1 MSSKYQSA
9 INKVNAIIENDKKQQ
24 AEQERMK
31 NSRFASAYRKLGLLE
46 DDTTDNTPVDESRR
60 VNQIASNPKAELDR
74 RESNKNVIELSSKT
88 PLSAPNLSAFVR
100 SRSPQT
106 VETKTTNP
114 KNVLGSQFDLSS
126 PLNQLKTHAVSTGSS
141 EDINKNEIPQLSNAD
156 RLKLLMDKSSDNTPA
171 ASNADRL
178 KLLMDKSSENAPS
191 SNENNGFFDR
201 FVTDAKYIGEM
212 GKVGLESGIDALK
225 TTTKTFASSISDFL
239 ERLFPGKEVGNS
251 GVKIPAI
258 RQSTSPV
265 MRSYAESQET
275 GLQDVSTPIKSASS
289 AFTAELTKNL
299 DEYANTNT
307 RQKKLEE
314 LQEKYSDDDIG
325 TVTQFIADAANS
337 IGYNL
342 PAQLS
347 NIFTSGL
354 GGAMIMGTQSFSDA
368 YSDARNSGATRQE
381 ALKYASQEAI
391 NQGALDTLF
400 GAFGGSVIGDKL
412 SAVGSAISSPA
423 AKTAFEVGVN
433 TVGEAAEE
441 MLQSIVTTINQ
452 RTTYDKEATID
463 PSALAYEG
471 LLGGTMGAFFGI
483 ASAPGKYKAY
493 KTDYNLVNEFSK
505 RASKVSTN
513 EEADTVIKAG
523 ETLVKASD
531 DIINNKGSSAED
543 VSRATYIKRGI
554 NESLD
559 ILSGYRDR
567 IIIDNTAKNDIIT
580 DIIYQPMSRMNQ
592 NLARLADNIAESA
605 EPGENAVN
613 KTIDYIRDE
622 IRFLRDNANSKQ
634 TSTIEKYALS
644 DPEFRKNALIEI
656 EKMLRQNRE
665 QIEAERNKLS
675 DSQDIGTAEPA
686 ASSEPEIKTVPDKS
700 NGTETTGQQE
710 STAEVEENR
719 NDPLTDKPVIDTID
733 AVEEKTS
740 ETPRSSENK
749 HDFSLTYKQT
759 KHTKSGDTLN
769 VFATNGK
776 LSKDEYASL
785 KSKMKEIGGYWSG
798 FVKGFIVPADKVD
811 AVSEFA
817 DVTGEN
823 TNRTVGETETTV
835 GETAPAVGES
845 NPTGME
851 DTIHVA
857 NENDDVPVSA
867 ENPVEDNTQPTTETE
882 APAGTPT
889 EPETEAAKEELHE
902 VAQEKEAEPLSVTA
916 NARALESA
924 ILRNTISKDSVIY
937 GRAVDGFSDEQRQ
950 YFVESLIDGV
960 KTDSKTIHTDIPYD
974 GTFDIKNTPYT
985 VANIL
990 DALHVKVNVSE
1001 GKNVKKIVNLFK
1013 NADRLV
1019 RFKHNGETFITN
1031 GLVAVKITE
1040 KQLPEIDKELKK
1052 YNKWAEPKKNDV
1064 LSWLPGE
1071 KLQPLAGLPYKAYQ
1085 VPNGKTVVLFEG
1097 DDGREV
1103 FADIDF
1109 VKFFDSKD
1117 NVWALAK
1124 MYRLSGAS
1132 RDTVVSMDK
1141 SGNINGVIVSYY
1153 VPNTSN
1159 LSQSAYQSK
1168 SKLESNIRSA
1178 AENSEDSDTAVS
1190 ESGSTEIT
1198 EENSDTS
1205 ERSDEHQA
1213 LAEGVIPGISP
1224 QSTTES
1230 PVSDGMQTETAA
1242 SDSLV
1247 NSFYGEIA
1255 DRVLTDYLEAGKT
1268 LTINDLQQIAT
1279 TIYKGTLS
1287 EGAFSPKDM
1296 TDALEL
1302 AVNHYI
1308 IKFMSENNAQY
1319 NANDISSAE
1328 KGLQWAEWI
1337 LDRIPTQTKRTEE
1350 QLSLQ
1355 QFSTPPNIAYL
1366 ANWAANINE
1375 SDFMLEPSAGIGGLA
1390 SFAKAF
1396 GATTAVNEISERRL
1410 GALRALGFDH
1420 VFSENAEQLDNI
1432 LPDYVKP
1439 TVVVM
1444 NPPFSSTGGRTKNS
1458 SANAKPHV
1466 EQALY
1471 RLENGG
1477 RLVAILGQ
1485 GMSNDAPMF
1494 SGWWDKLRENYNI
1507 RANIGIDGSNYR
1519 KYGTTFNV
1527 RLVIIDKTGP
1537 QTGETITGD
1546 FKSLND
1552 IPKIL
1557 EGVRNDRT
1565 HTGTTESNGIVESNE
1580 GASVR
1585 AGRISESERTVS
1597 DTVSGNNASAVG
1609 SGNAMGS
1616 GLSSARM
1623 GSIRS
1628 ESDSIERVRSDA
1640 GMAVQGNDEQSG
1652 VRMGTSGNDGS
1663 ISEMAQ
1669 GAPGGRNNGRSLGGS
1684 GPSDGDIPGYIGQS
1698 GNGSVEEL
1706 AGGDGGDGGRI
1717 TTRKSP
1723 PKSQKKKANTSDD
1736 GIYAGYVP
1744 SKLSI
1749 KGAKPHPAVLV
1760 ESSAMAAVAAPEIT
1774 YVPNI
1779 AQDVIEKG
1787 LISDVQLENISYAG
1801 QAHEQMLE
1809 NGTRKGYFIGD
1820 GTGVGKGRQAAGII
1834 LDNFNQGRRKALWI
1848 SEKKTLMEDAKRDW
1862 SDIGGNPDDIFDID
1876 GIRKGVGKGKNKKVP
1891 EEGIL
1896 FVPYSTVKSKNPADK
1911 KTTNADPIIQW
1922 LGKDFDGVIIY
1933 DEAHNM
1939 NSLIPS
1945 SGARGTKT
1953 GAQQAI
1959 EANKIQ
1965 ESLPNARVVYMSATG
1980 ATEVKDLC
1988 FASRL
1993 GLWGK
1998 GTQFM
2003 SAEDFSS
2010 KIGASGVAGME
2021 LVASSLKSMG
2031 VYQARSISFEGVRYD
2046 SVRHKL
2052 TKEQRQIYD
2061 TMSEAWQIT
2070 LQNMEKAIQI
2080 TGVKNIGNA
2089 RGIFYK
2095 AMQNFYNQVLS
2106 SMATPSV
2113 IEDIKKELD
2122 AGHSCVVQ
2130 LINTNASQQENEL
2143 SKAKAEE
2150 RDLEELDITPRGALL
2165 GFLENS
2171 FPVQQYEEYLD
2182 EHGNKKSRP
2191 VFDSKGNPVL
2201 NKQAVAARD
2210 ALIERINE
2218 MSIPDGPIDMIL
2230 NAFGTDNVAE
2240 VTGRSRRVVNKPDEN
2255 GNIRKVEENLK
2266 PDFRIAE
2273 TTAFQNGEK
2282 RILIFSNAGATG
2294 RSYHADKR
2302 AKNQQQRIHYILQP
2316 GWSAKTATQG
2326 FGRTHRSNQVIPP
2339 VYKLVQTDIE
2349 GQKRFVTSIARRLDQ
2364 LGALTKGQRQTGS
2377 GIFGEKDNLESPLS
2391 RAALR
2396 EFFKRLGN
2404 EQIDGINGR
2413 DVFTKLGL
2421 YRNFYDEYGNFTL
2434 KNDKSEDITTF
2445 LNRLLALK
2453 VDEQNIVFGEFETIR
2468 QQMYDAAIENGT
2480 LDTGISN
2487 VKADKITVNQE
2498 NTIHTDEKTGSETK
2512 YVKATAYRKP
2522 VTINTVDDAIA
2533 MRGQFQ
2539 GLRRM
2544 EDGSVR
2550 AVYRVADETDAMG
2563 RVHKKYLLQSPNRS
2577 IQSRYRENK
2586 LLATTTEIPKEEWDS
2601 AWSEELKSVPAYNES
2616 TLHIITGDILSVW
2629 NKLPQDGNIKAM
2641 KIVTDDGS
2649 QILGRIIP
2657 EDRIDAVLRGM
2668 DIKQKNE
2675 NLTGQQIY
2683 DAIIKSGKEAVFS
2696 QSYSGKNTIKRSR
2709 VSGENR
2715 IEVTG
2720 SNLWSFKQTYPDII
2734 VETIQYEK
2742 RYFIPTGEKGVKIL
2756 DDIVSKNNVS
2766 LTTKNENSLFFSKSN
2781 GKWGSVEQN
2790 SEKIKSVSDL
2800 QREATRIFGVQIN
2813 TGKIGKKGAAGV
2825 FNTHANTIRTRVYG
2839 DIPTIAHE
2847 IGHWFD
2853 KRYRMTDSPEI
2864 DEIIGIYQS
2873 DLEEAGYNE
2882 SVFPNEAI
2890 AYYFADLMRNKQNAE
2905 TIAPD
2910 FSAWLD
2916 DILSYSDKK
2925 RLSEYVD
2932 MCNAYHSAD
2941 TMQRRGAQIRYR
2953 HKDHSTVGEARF
2965 QVDTFRRN
2973 PAAYLGNLSKRFVWA
2988 WVDDIA
2994 DLIPFGKTYDLSMK
3008 ERTANSIVS
3017 GRLNIAF
3024 TDNKG
3029 NVIGKSLSAI
3039 LQEGGINDLNH
3050 NDFNAYLVARVALD
3064 RIEAAENGENVA
3076 TLVYADTEL
3085 QDKSNIIDAIQTYER
3100 NNPTFADTAKG
3111 VYEYRNNLL
3120 DIAVDAGI
3128 VSESLSDYFKKT
3140 FPHYVPLYR
3149 SMDKNAGI
3157 SSGRGKKTPK
3167 APIARFKGS
3176 GRDIY
3181 APIENIAIQ
3190 TAVFT
3195 KSILQNEVRTEFAN
3209 FIDSHEDMGWAAE
3222 KTPESKIFDT
3232 VTTDEIGERL
3242 EKFDS
3247 DKLDSLDANEKTELF
3262 EELMSFIGD
3271 TTGMWKAATRQGEN
3285 VISVLRNGKRE
3296 YYEIHDE
3303 DLMKAMLT
3311 MTPQQYDVIL
3321 NAIGSATST
3330 FKILTTGSNPRYG
3343 FTNVPRDNITG
3354 YISSKTT
3361 NNPFKYVMDYI
3372 SSFGEAIVE
3381 SDGYKEFL
3389 RSGGGYQGALTMDM
3403 RNLKHQYSGL
3413 VKSHSK
3419 MKSFIQSAVGFIPR
3433 FIDAGESASRYA
3445 EFKRARQQGIDGLE
3459 ALRMAQEVTVNFQRH
3474 GAIGKVIDKFIPY
3487 FNSGIQ
3493 ALYHYYEVLSSG
3505 TPDQKKA
3512 RWIKFVS
3519 TSIVMAA
3526 ITLAIKYIVAPAV
3539 FDKEDEPEKEYA
3551 KLSNYNK
3558 NAYWCFYAGNGEF
3571 IRIAKPKDMM
3581 VFSTLIERAVE
3592 YYADENPSAFYN
3604 FGNYLASAFFPPAFD
3619 DATIIGTV
3627 LSLAKNETFT
3637 GAPIVPSAYQN
3648 LSPELQYNE
3657 KTSALSIALG
3667 SLLNLSPMQIDF
3679 VIDDTTGFV
3688 GDFILNLTKSGGT
3701 SVKDVL
3707 DLNDRLVPN
3716 VLMADNVYSTD
3727 AVSIFY
3733 ETKDKYDTNKAS
3745 YKATSGEN
3753 DKYTA
3758 YDVYGS
3764 YKYGKIAELYSTV
3777 NKMIKADTNEQS
3789 SRDTRSVLNDLI
3801 RSVNNTESTDIDKAV
3816 SELAERTGTE
3826 VSDIAPYIVVPTSL
3840 KDAQK
3845 NEYVL
3850 DAYDMMEY
3858 YTESQILFQVWYQK
3872 VLDSG
3877 YDDAV
3882 IADALASLKK
3892 EIKRQMDDRYLYK
3905 LRGK

>member
-60 VNQIASNPKAELDR
+60 VNQIASNPKAEIDR
-74 RESNKNVIELSSKT
+74 QESNKNVIELSSKT

-100 SRSPQT
+100 SSSPQT

-126 PLNQLKTHAVSTGSS
+126 PLNQLKTHAVSTGNS
-141 EDINKNEIPQLSNAD
+141 EDINTNEIPQLSNAD
-156 RLKLLMDKSSDNTPA
+156 RLKLQMDKSSDNTPA

-251 GVKIPAI
+251 GIKIPTI

-265 MRSYAESQET
+265 MKSYAESQET

-381 ALKYASQEAI
+381 ALKFASQEAL

-400 GAFGGSVIGDKL
+400 GMVGGSVIGDKL

-513 EEADTVIKAG
+513 EEADTVIKVG

-559 ILSGYRDR
+559 ILSGYKDR
-567 IIIDNTAKNDIIT
+567 IIIDNTAKNDIVT

-634 TSTIEKYALS
+634 TSVIEKYALS
-644 DPEFRKNALIEI
+644 DPEFRRNALIEI
-656 EKMLRQNRE
+656 EKTLRQNRE
-665 QIEAERNKLS
+665 QIESERNKLS
-675 DSQDIGTAEPA
+675 GSQDIGTAEPA

-700 NGTETTGQQE
+700 DGTETTGQQE

-733 AVEEKTS
+733 AVEEKAS
-740 ETPRSSENK
+740 ETTHSPENK

-759 KHTKSGDTLN
+759 KHTKSGETLN
-769 VFATNGK
+769 VFSINGK
-776 LSKDEYASL
+776 LSNNEYASL
-785 KSKMKEIGGYWSG
+785 KAKMKDIGGYYSG

-835 GETAPAVGES
+835 GETAPSVGESVAEVGES
-845 NPTGME
+845 NLTGME
-851 DTIHVA
+851 DATPVS

-867 ENPVEDNTQPTTETE
+867 ENPLEDNTQPTTKTE

-974 GTFDIKNTPYT
+974 GTFDIKNDPYT

-1013 NADRLV
+1013 NAGRLV
-1019 RFKHNGETFITN
+1019 RFKHNGEIFITN
-1031 GLVAVKITE
+1031 GPVAVKITE

-1052 YNKWAEPKKNDV
+1052 YNKWAEPEKNDV
-1064 LSWLPGE
+1064 LSWLSGE
-1071 KLQPLAGLPYKAYQ
+1071 NLQPLAGLPYKAYR

-1097 DDGREV
+1097 ADGREV

-1124 MYRLSGAS
+1124 MYLSSGTS

-1159 LSQSAYQSK
+1159 LSQSAFQSK

-1178 AENSEDSDTAVS
+1178 AANSEDSDTAVS

-1279 TIYKGTLS
+1279 TIYKGTLA

-1565 HTGTTESNGIVESNE
+1565 HAGTTESNGIVESNRKT
-1580 GASVR
+1580 GIRNVSGGTRTDTV
-1585 AGRISESERTVS
+1585 GGNVRISDGNNTRSAGIEGQQVRSGNGPGYSGSTGISDVVQAEVSTDIQSPDNTGSVS
-1597 DTVSGNNASAVG
+1597 DRGGRGLSDR
-1609 SGNAMGS
+1609 
-1616 GLSSARM
+1616 GLSSLNNNEQRTGGMDAR
-1623 GSIRS
+1623 
-1628 ESDSIERVRSDA
+1628 
-1640 GMAVQGNDEQSG
+1640 QS
-1652 VRMGTSGNDGS
+1652 VSGNDGY
-1663 ISEMAQ
+1663 
-1669 GAPGGRNNGRSLGGS
+1669 NGTVVQPVS
-1684 GPSDGDIPGYIGQS
+1684 GVSRTP
-1698 GNGSVEEL
+1698 VK
-1706 AGGDGGDGGRI
+1706 
-1717 TTRKSP
+1717 KSP
-1723 PKSQKKKANTSDD
+1723 PKNVNTSDD
-1736 GIYAGYVP
+1736 GVYAGYVP
-1744 SKLSI
+1744 STLTI
-1749 KGAKPHPAVLV
+1749 NGAKKHPAKLV
-1760 ESSAMAAVAAPEIT
+1760 ESSAMAAVSAPVIT
-1774 YVPNI
+1774 YTPKI
-1779 AQDVIEKG
+1779 SQSIIENG

-1834 LDNFNQGRRKALWI
+1834 LDNFNRGRKKALWI
-1848 SEKKTLMEDAKRDW
+1848 SVSKDLMLDAKRDW
-1862 SDIGGNPDDIFDID
+1862 QDIGGNPNDIFDLD
-1876 GIRKGVGKGKNKKVP
+1876 GIRKGVGKGKNKQVP
-1891 EEGIL
+1891 SEGIL
-1896 FVPYSTVKSKNPADK
+1896 FTSYSTAGASQSKNSAKSNLSHIVD
-1911 KTTNADPIIQW
+1911 W

-1933 DEAHNM
+1933 DEAHTM
-1939 NSLIPS
+1939 NNIIPK
-1945 SGARGTKT
+1945 RGSRGNNKPSVR
-1953 GAQQAI
+1953 AI
-1959 EANKIQ
+1959 ESNKIQ
-1965 ESLPNARVVYMSATG
+1965 EMLPNARVVYMSATG
-1980 ATEVKDLC
+1980 ASEVNDLC

-1998 GTQFM
+1998 GTSFT
-2003 SAEDFSS
+2003 SAQDFVNN
-2010 KIGASGVAGME
+2010 IGASGIAGME

-2031 VYQARSISFEGVRYD
+2031 VYQARSISYEGV
-2046 SVRHKL
+2046 K
-2052 TKEQRQIYD
+2052 YD
-2061 TMSEAWQIT
+2061 TIRHNLTQSQKIMYDTFAEAWQMVF
-2070 LQNMEKAIQI
+2070 QNMEKAINS
-2080 TGVKNIGNA
+2080 TKCGKNANTA
-2089 RGIFYK
+2089 RSQFYSLE
-2095 AMQNFYNQVLS
+2095 QNFFNQVLT
-2106 SMATPSV
+2106 SMSMPSV
-2113 IEDIKKELD
+2113 IEDIKKERA
-2122 AGHSCVVQ
+2122 AGHSCIIQ
-2130 LINTNASQQENEL
+2130 LVNTNESQLNDAAAEAKENG
-2143 SKAKAEE
+2143 K
-2150 RDLEELDITPRGALL
+2150 DLDDLDITPRRALL
-2165 GFLENS
+2165 NFLEAS
-2171 FPVQQYEEYLD
+2171 FPVQQYEEMLD
-2182 EHGNKKSRP
+2182 THGNKTIRP
-2191 VFDSKGNPVL
+2191 VTDSRGNPVL

-2210 ALIERINE
+2210 DLIARVNE
-2218 MSIPDGPIDMIL
+2218 MSIPEGPLDMLI
-2230 NAFGTDNVAE
+2230 NAFGADSVAE
-2240 VTGRSRRVVNKPDEN
+2240 VTGRKRRIVPKKDEY
-2255 GNIRKVEENLK
+2255 GNDKKTEETLSQ
-2266 PDFRIAE
+2266 PEFRQSE
-2273 TTAFQNGEK
+2273 TKAFQNGDK
-2282 RILIFSNAGATG
+2282 HILVFSGAGSTGVSFHADRRANNKEQRVHYVPQPGFNVKVTVQSFG
-2294 RSYHADKR
+2294 RS
-2302 AKNQQQRIHYILQP
+2302 
-2316 GWSAKTATQG
+2316 
-2326 FGRTHRSNQVIPP
+2326 HRSNQESPP
-2339 VYKLVQTDIE
+2339 IFKLVQTNVS
-2349 GQKRFVTSIARRLDQ
+2349 GQQRFTSTIARRLDQ

-2391 RAALR
+2391 VEALH
-2396 EFFKRLGN
+2396 EFLKRLG
-2404 EQIDGINGR
+2404 EDKVDELNGKT
-2413 DVFTKLGL
+2413 VFQNLGL
-2421 YRNFYDEYGNFTL
+2421 YNTVYD
-2434 KNDKSEDITTF
+2434 KNGVFQKSSINNIEMSKF

-2453 VDEQNIVFGEFETIR
+2453 VDEQNIVFGEFESLR
-2468 QQMYDAAIENGT
+2468 QQKYDDAIASGT

-2487 VKADKITVNQE
+2487 VKADKISVNQE
-2498 NTIHTDEKTGSETK
+2498 ETIYTDEKTGSETK
-2512 YVKATAYRKP
+2512 YIKATAYRKP
-2522 VTINTVDDAIA
+2522 TIISTVDDAKVFRNSFNGIV
-2533 MRGQFQ
+2533 
-2539 GLRRM
+2539 RM
-2544 EDGSVR
+2544 QDGSVR
-2550 AVYRVADETDAMG
+2550 AVYRIADETDASG
-2563 RVHKKYLLQSPNRS
+2563 RVVKRYILQSPNRS
-2577 IQSRYRENK
+2577 VQSRYNEFNLNQK
-2586 LLATTTEIPKEEWDS
+2586 TTPVPKTEWDK
-2601 AWSEELKSVPAYNES
+2601 AWSDEVKNIPEYNES
-2616 TLHIITGDILSVW
+2616 TLHIITGAILPVW

-2657 EDRIDAVLRGM
+2657 ENQIDAVLRGM
-2668 DIKQKNE
+2668 DIKQKTE

-2683 DAIIKSGKEAVFS
+2683 DAVLKSGKEAVFS
-2696 QSYSGKNTIKRSR
+2696 QSYSGKNTIKKSR

-2742 RYFIPTGEKGVKIL
+2742 RYFIPTGEKGLNIL
-2756 DDIVSKNNVS
+2756 NDIVSKNNVS
-2766 LTTKNENSLFFSKSN
+2766 LTTKNENSLFFSKSG
-2781 GKWGSVEQN
+2781 GKWGSGEQN

-2813 TGKIGKKGAAGV
+2813 TGKVGKKGAAGV

-2864 DEIIGIYQS
+2864 DEIIGVYRS

-3222 KTPESKIFDT
+3222 KIPESKIFDT

-3242 EKFDS
+3242 AKFDS

-3716 VLMADNVYSTD
+3716 VLMTDNVYSTD

-3764 YKYGKIAELYSTV
+3764 YKYGKIADLYSSV
-3777 NKMIKADTNEQS
+3777 NKLIKTDTNEQS

-3845 NEYVL
+3845 NEYSL

-3905 LRGK
+3905 MRGK

>member
-60 VNQIASNPKAELDR
+60 VNQIASNPKAEIDR
-74 RESNKNVIELSSKT
+74 QESNKRVVELSSKT

-100 SRSPQT
+100 SSSPQT

-126 PLNQLKTHAVSTGSS
+126 PLNQLKTHAVSTGNS
-141 EDINKNEIPQLSNAD
+141 EDINTNEIPQLSNAD
-156 RLKLLMDKSSDNTPA
+156 RLKLQMDKSSDNTPA

-251 GVKIPAI
+251 GIKIPTI

-265 MRSYAESQET
+265 MKSYAESQET

-381 ALKYASQEAI
+381 ALKFASQEAI

-400 GAFGGSVIGDKL
+400 GMVGGSVIGDKL
-412 SAVGSAISSPA
+412 STVGSAISSPIG
-423 AKTAFEVGVN
+423 KTAFEVGVN

-559 ILSGYRDR
+559 ILSGYKDR
-567 IIIDNTAKNDIIT
+567 IVIDNTAKNDIIT

-592 NLARLADNIAESA
+592 NLARLVDNIAEST

-656 EKMLRQNRE
+656 EKTLRQNRE

-700 NGTETTGQQE
+700 NGAETTGQQE
-710 STAEVEENR
+710 STADVEENR

-740 ETPRSSENK
+740 ETPLSPENK

-759 KHTKSGDTLN
+759 KHTKSGETLN
-769 VFATNGK
+769 VFSINGK
-776 LSKDEYASL
+776 LSNNEYASL
-785 KSKMKEIGGYWSG
+785 KAKMKDIGGYYSG
-798 FVKGFIVPADKVD
+798 FVKGFIVPADKVSL
-811 AVSEFA
+811 VSDFS
-817 DVTGEN
+817 DVSSE
-823 TNRTVGETETTV
+823 TVAT
-835 GETAPAVGES
+835 
-845 NPTGME
+845 
-851 DTIHVA
+851 
-857 NENDDVPVSA
+857 
-867 ENPVEDNTQPTTETE
+867 PTTETLE
-882 APAGTPT
+882 KGDNIPDSNIKLSKDEDDYSSKHQKIIDDYASSAD
-889 EPETEAAKEELHE
+889 EEL
-902 VAQEKEAEPLSVTA
+902 
-916 NARALESA
+916 
-924 ILRNTISKDSVIY
+924 RNFIDKSIDGKLKQNDTYKISTISP
-937 GRAVDGFSDEQRQ
+937 
-950 YFVESLIDGV
+950 
-960 KTDSKTIHTDIPYD
+960 DIAKQIKKEIGLD
-974 GTFDIKNTPYT
+974 VNGWDIKMESRMVSHIWNRHGENGQHDHSMSNRDDI
-985 VANIL
+985 ARISFIINHADNIERTDNSKAYREPHPFL
-990 DALHVKVNVSE
+990 DGKTRSAKSVLISKKVNGTYYVVEAVPDSAKKTAYIVSAFM
-1001 GKNVKKIVNLFK
+1001 KNEKTTST
-1013 NADRLV
+1013 ADD
-1019 RFKHNGETFITN
+1019 
-1031 GLVAVKITE
+1031 
-1040 KQLPEIDKELKK
+1040 DKTSP
-1052 YNKWAEPKKNDV
+1052 AHTAAGNDV
-1064 LSWLPGE
+1064 NALSD
-1071 KLQPLAGLPYKAYQ
+1071 
-1085 VPNGKTVVLFEG
+1085 KTQTPAPIF
-1097 DDGREV
+1097 GRS
-1103 FADIDF
+1103 
-1109 VKFFDSKD
+1109 DS
-1117 NVWALAK
+1117 
-1124 MYRLSGAS
+1124 
-1132 RDTVVSMDK
+1132 
-1141 SGNINGVIVSYY
+1141 I
-1153 VPNTSN
+1153 
-1159 LSQSAYQSK
+1159 LSQSNDNVNHDVPIS
-1168 SKLESNIRSA
+1168 
-1178 AENSEDSDTAVS
+1178 SDKQ
-1190 ESGSTEIT
+1190 
-1198 EENSDTS
+1198 
-1205 ERSDEHQA
+1205 QA

-1279 TIYKGTLS
+1279 TIYKGTLA

-1537 QTGETITGD
+1537 QVGKTITGD

-1565 HTGTTESNGIVESNE
+1565 HAGTTESNGIVESNRKT
-1580 GASVR
+1580 GIRNVSGGTRTDTV
-1585 AGRISESERTVS
+1585 GGNVRISDGNNTRSAGIEGQQVRSGNGSGYSGSTGISDVVQAEVSTDIQSPDNTGSVS
-1597 DTVSGNNASAVG
+1597 DRGGRGLSDR
-1609 SGNAMGS
+1609 
-1616 GLSSARM
+1616 GLSSLNNNEQRTGGMDAR
-1623 GSIRS
+1623 
-1628 ESDSIERVRSDA
+1628 
-1640 GMAVQGNDEQSG
+1640 QS
-1652 VRMGTSGNDGS
+1652 VSGNDGY
-1663 ISEMAQ
+1663 
-1669 GAPGGRNNGRSLGGS
+1669 NGTVVQPVS
-1684 GPSDGDIPGYIGQS
+1684 GVSRTP
-1698 GNGSVEEL
+1698 VK
-1706 AGGDGGDGGRI
+1706 
-1717 TTRKSP
+1717 KSP
-1723 PKSQKKKANTSDD
+1723 PKNVNTSDD
-1736 GIYAGYVP
+1736 GVYAGYVP
-1744 SKLSI
+1744 STLTI
-1749 KGAKPHPAVLV
+1749 NGAKKHPAKLV
-1760 ESSAMAAVAAPEIT
+1760 ESSAMAAVSAPVIT
-1774 YVPNI
+1774 YTPKI
-1779 AQDVIEKG
+1779 SQSIIENG

-1834 LDNFNQGRRKALWI
+1834 LDNFNRGRKKALWI
-1848 SEKKTLMEDAKRDW
+1848 SVSKDLMLDAKRDW
-1862 SDIGGNPDDIFDID
+1862 QDIGGNPNDIFDLD
-1876 GIRKGVGKGKNKKVP
+1876 GIRKGVGKGKNKQVP
-1891 EEGIL
+1891 SEGIL
-1896 FVPYSTVKSKNPADK
+1896 FTSYSTAGASQSKNSAKSNLSHIVD
-1911 KTTNADPIIQW
+1911 W

-1933 DEAHNM
+1933 DEAHIM
-1939 NSLIPS
+1939 NNIIPK
-1945 SGARGTKT
+1945 RGSRGNNKPSVR
-1953 GAQQAI
+1953 AI
-1959 EANKIQ
+1959 ESNKIQ
-1965 ESLPNARVVYMSATG
+1965 EMLPNARVVYMSATG
-1980 ATEVKDLC
+1980 ASEVNDLC

-1998 GTQFM
+1998 GTSFT
-2003 SAEDFSS
+2003 SAQDFVNN
-2010 KIGASGVAGME
+2010 IGASGIAGME

-2031 VYQARSISFEGVRYD
+2031 VYQARSISYEGV
-2046 SVRHKL
+2046 K
-2052 TKEQRQIYD
+2052 YD
-2061 TMSEAWQIT
+2061 TIRHNLTQSQKIMYDTFAEAWQMVF
-2070 LQNMEKAIQI
+2070 QNMEKAINS
-2080 TGVKNIGNA
+2080 TKCGKNANTA
-2089 RGIFYK
+2089 RSQFYSLE
-2095 AMQNFYNQVLS
+2095 QNFFNQVLT
-2106 SMATPSV
+2106 SMSMPSV
-2113 IEDIKKELD
+2113 IEDIKKERA
-2122 AGHSCVVQ
+2122 AGHSCIIQ
-2130 LINTNASQQENEL
+2130 LVNTNESQLNDAAAEAKENG
-2143 SKAKAEE
+2143 K
-2150 RDLEELDITPRGALL
+2150 DLDDLDITPRRALL
-2165 GFLENS
+2165 NFLEAS
-2171 FPVQQYEEYLD
+2171 FPVQQYEEMLD
-2182 EHGNKKSRP
+2182 THGNKTIRP
-2191 VFDSKGNPVL
+2191 VTDSRGNPVL

-2210 ALIERINE
+2210 DLIARVNE
-2218 MSIPDGPIDMIL
+2218 MSIPEGPLDMLI
-2230 NAFGTDNVAE
+2230 NAFGADSVAE
-2240 VTGRSRRVVNKPDEN
+2240 VTGRKRRIVPKKDEY
-2255 GNIRKVEENLK
+2255 GNDKKTEETLSQ
-2266 PDFRIAE
+2266 PEFRQSE
-2273 TTAFQNGEK
+2273 TKAFQNGDK
-2282 RILIFSNAGATG
+2282 HILVFSGAGSTGVSFHADRRANNKEQRVHYVPQPGFNVKVTVQSFG
-2294 RSYHADKR
+2294 RS
-2302 AKNQQQRIHYILQP
+2302 
-2316 GWSAKTATQG
+2316 
-2326 FGRTHRSNQVIPP
+2326 HRSNQESPP
-2339 VYKLVQTDIE
+2339 IFKLVQTNVS
-2349 GQKRFVTSIARRLDQ
+2349 GQQRFTSTIARRLDQ

-2391 RAALR
+2391 VEALH
-2396 EFFKRLGN
+2396 EFLKRLG
-2404 EQIDGINGR
+2404 EDKVDELNGKT
-2413 DVFTKLGL
+2413 VFQNLGL
-2421 YRNFYDEYGNFTL
+2421 YNTVYD
-2434 KNDKSEDITTF
+2434 KNGVFQKSSINNIEMSKF

-2453 VDEQNIVFGEFETIR
+2453 VDEQNIVFGEFESLR
-2468 QQMYDAAIENGT
+2468 QQKYDDAIASGT

-2487 VKADKITVNQE
+2487 VKADKISVNQE
-2498 NTIHTDEKTGSETK
+2498 ETIYTDEKTGSETK
-2512 YVKATAYRKP
+2512 YIKATAYRKP
-2522 VTINTVDDAIA
+2522 TIISTVDDAKVFRNSFNGIV
-2533 MRGQFQ
+2533 
-2539 GLRRM
+2539 RM
-2544 EDGSVR
+2544 QDGSVR
-2550 AVYRVADETDAMG
+2550 AVYRIADETDASG
-2563 RVHKKYLLQSPNRS
+2563 RVVKRYILQSPNRS
-2577 IQSRYRENK
+2577 VQSRYNEFNLNQK
-2586 LLATTTEIPKEEWDS
+2586 TTPVPKTEWDK
-2601 AWSEELKSVPAYNES
+2601 AWSDEVKNIPEYNES
-2616 TLHIITGDILSVW
+2616 TLHIITGAILPVW

-2657 EDRIDAVLRGM
+2657 ENQIDAVLRGM
-2668 DIKQKNE
+2668 DIKQKTE

-2683 DAIIKSGKEAVFS
+2683 DAVLKSGKEAVFS

-2742 RYFIPTGEKGVKIL
+2742 RYFIPTGEKGLNIL
-2756 DDIVSKNNVS
+2756 NDIVSKNKVS
-2766 LTTKNENSLFFSKSN
+2766 LTTKNENSLFFSKSD
-2781 GKWGSVEQN
+2781 GKWGSGEQN
-2790 SEKIKSVSDL
+2790 GEKIKSVSDL

-2864 DEIIGIYQS
+2864 DEIIGLYRS
-2873 DLEEAGYNE
+2873 ELEEAGYNE

-2916 DILSYSDKK
+2916 NILSSSDKK

-2941 TMQRRGAQIRYR
+2941 TMQRRGAQIKYR

-2973 PAAYLGNLSKRFVWA
+2973 PAAYLGNLSKRFVLSIF
-2988 WVDDIA
+2988 DDIV
-2994 DLIPFGKTYDLSMK
+2994 DLKPFGKTYDLAMR
-3008 ERTANSIVS
+3008 ERTANSITS

-3064 RIEAAENGENVA
+3064 RIEAAESGENVA
-3076 TLVYADTEL
+3076 TLVYADKEL
-3085 QDKSNIIDAIQTYER
+3085 QDKANIIDAIQTYER

-3128 VSESLSDYFKKT
+3128 ISESLSDYFKKT

-3181 APIENIAIQ
+3181 APIENLVSQ
-3190 TAVFT
+3190 TEAFT

-3222 KTPESKIFDT
+3222 KIPESKIFDT
-3232 VTTDEIGERL
+3232 VTTDKIGERL
-3242 EKFDS
+3242 AKFDS
-3247 DKLDSLDANEKTELF
+3247 DKLDSLDTDEKTELF

-3285 VISVLRNGKRE
+3285 VISVLKNGKRE

-3311 MTPQQYDVIL
+3311 MNPQQYGVFLDNVGI
-3321 NAIGSATST
+3321 ATKIFNLFGAAT
-3330 FKILTTGSNPRYG
+3330 KQFKILTTGSNPRFG
-3343 FTNVPRDNITG
+3343 FTNVSRDIQSG

-3361 NNPFKYVMDYI
+3361 NNPVKYVMEYFI
-3372 SSFGEAIVE
+3372 AFGEAIVE
-3381 SDGYKEFL
+3381 SDGYKEYL
-3389 RSGGGYQGALTMDM
+3389 RSGGGYQGSLTMDM
-3403 RNLKHQYSGL
+3403 RNLKHQYSDL

-3433 FIDAGESASRYA
+3433 FIDAGDSASRYA
-3445 EFKRARQQGIDGLE
+3445 DFKRARQQGIDGLE

-3474 GAIGKVIDKFIPY
+3474 GKISAEIDKVIPY
-3487 FNSGIQ
+3487 FNASLQ
-3493 ALYHYYEVLSSG
+3493 SMYHYYDTLFHG
-3505 TPDQKKA
+3505 TSDQKKA
-3512 RWIKFVS
+3512 AWIKFIS
-3519 TSIVMAA
+3519 TNTLLAA
-3526 ITLAIKYIVAPAV
+3526 LGLAWNYIIAPAI
-3539 FDKEDEPEKEYA
+3539 FDGEDEPEKEYA

-3571 IRIAKPKDMM
+3571 VRIAKPKDMM
-3581 VFSTLIERAVE
+3581 VFSTLIERMFE
-3592 YYADENPSAFYN
+3592 YYADDNPSAFYN
-3604 FGNYLASAFFPPAFD
+3604 FGNYLASAFLPPSFD
-3619 DATIIGTV
+3619 DVIIIGTA

-3679 VIDDTTGFV
+3679 VINDTTGFV

-3707 DLNDRLVPN
+3707 DLNDHLVPN
-3716 VLMADNVYSTD
+3716 VLMTDDVYSTD

-3753 DKYTA
+3753 DKFSA

-3789 SRDTRSVLNDLI
+3789 SRETRSVLNDLI

-3845 NEYVL
+3845 NEYSL

>member
-74 RESNKNVIELSSKT
+74 RESNKSVVELSSKT
-88 PLSAPNLSAFVR
+88 PLSAPNLSAFVS
-100 SRSPQT
+100 SRSPQA
-106 VETKTTNP
+106 EGTKTTNP

-126 PLNQLKTHAVSTGSS
+126 PLNQLKTHAVSTGNS
-141 EDINKNEIPQLSNAD
+141 EDINTNEIPQLSNSE
-156 RLKLLMDKSSDNTPA
+156 RLKSLMDKSSENTPA
-171 ASNADRL
+171 VSNTDRL
-178 KLLMDKSSENAPS
+178 KLLMDKSSENTLS

-251 GVKIPAI
+251 GIKIPTI

-265 MRSYAESQET
+265 MKSYAESQET

-381 ALKYASQEAI
+381 ALKFASQEAI

-400 GAFGGSVIGDKL
+400 GMVGGSVIGDKL
-412 SAVGSAISSPA
+412 STVGSAISSPIG
-423 AKTAFEVGVN
+423 KTAFEVGVN

-567 IIIDNTAKNDIIT
+567 IIIDNTAKNDIVM
-580 DIIYQPMSRMNQ
+580 DIVYQPMSQMNQ
-592 NLARLADNIAESA
+592 NLARLVNNIAEST

-634 TSTIEKYALS
+634 TSVIEKYALS
-644 DPEFRKNALIEI
+644 DPEFRRNALIEI
-656 EKMLRQNRE
+656 EKTLRQNRE

-675 DSQDIGTAEPA
+675 DSQGIGTAEPA
-686 ASSEPEIKTVPDKS
+686 ASPDSEIKTVADKS
-700 NGTETTGQQE
+700 NGIETTGQQK
-710 STAEVEENR
+710 STSEVEENR

-740 ETPRSSENK
+740 ETSLSPENK

-759 KHTKSGDTLN
+759 KHTKSGETLN
-769 VFATNGK
+769 VFSINGK
-776 LSKDEYASL
+776 LSNNEYASL
-785 KSKMKEIGGYWSG
+785 KAKMKDIGGYYSG
-798 FVKGFIVPADKVD
+798 FAKGFIVPADKVSLVSD
-811 AVSEFA
+811 FSDVSEPDKSNKKTESGKSAPASPLNPVFHEGKGEVQYFVPGRKTPVA
-817 DVTGEN
+817 TSTQSVLGTLESFGKNTTIQEAYNANITGIKPVREILDHYISRGYGDVTLGDMFGFTGEN
-823 TNRTVGETETTV
+823 MFQQYTNGNDTSIDAKEPNERTTDNIPDVQNTVSNDSETESTDTK
-835 GETAPAVGES
+835 TES
-845 NPTGME
+845 T
-851 DTIHVA
+851 DVYT
-857 NENDDVPVSA
+857 NDS
-867 ENPVEDNTQPTTETE
+867 
-882 APAGTPT
+882 
-889 EPETEAAKEELHE
+889 
-902 VAQEKEAEPLSVTA
+902 
-916 NARALESA
+916 
-924 ILRNTISKDSVIY
+924 
-937 GRAVDGFSDEQRQ
+937 
-950 YFVESLIDGV
+950 
-960 KTDSKTIHTDIPYD
+960 
-974 GTFDIKNTPYT
+974 
-985 VANIL
+985 
-990 DALHVKVNVSE
+990 
-1001 GKNVKKIVNLFK
+1001 
-1013 NADRLV
+1013 
-1019 RFKHNGETFITN
+1019 
-1031 GLVAVKITE
+1031 
-1040 KQLPEIDKELKK
+1040 
-1052 YNKWAEPKKNDV
+1052 NDV
-1064 LSWLPGE
+1064 L
-1071 KLQPLAGLPYKAYQ
+1071 
-1085 VPNGKTVVLFEG
+1085 
-1097 DDGREV
+1097 
-1103 FADIDF
+1103 
-1109 VKFFDSKD
+1109 
-1117 NVWALAK
+1117 
-1124 MYRLSGAS
+1124 
-1132 RDTVVSMDK
+1132 VSSDK
-1141 SGNINGVIVSYY
+1141 
-1153 VPNTSN
+1153 
-1159 LSQSAYQSK
+1159 Q
-1168 SKLESNIRSA
+1168 
-1178 AENSEDSDTAVS
+1178 
-1190 ESGSTEIT
+1190 
-1198 EENSDTS
+1198 
-1205 ERSDEHQA
+1205 QA

-1279 TIYKGTLS
+1279 TIYKGTLA

-1527 RLVIIDKTGP
+1527 RLVVIDKTGP

-1546 FKSLND
+1546 YKSLND

-1585 AGRISESERTVS
+1585 AWRISESERTVS
-1597 DTVSGNNASAVG
+1597 DTVSGNNASTMG
-1609 SGNAMGS
+1609 SGNAMES

-1663 ISEMAQ
+1663 VSEMAQ

-1684 GPSDGDIPGYIGQS
+1684 GPSDGDIPGNIGQS
-1698 GNGSVEEL
+1698 GNGSMEEL

-1717 TTRKSP
+1717 TTKKSP
-1723 PKSQKKKANTSDD
+1723 PKSQKEKANTSDD
-1736 GIYAGYVP
+1736 GIYARYVP

-1980 ATEVKDLC
+1980 ATEVEDLC

-1998 GTQFM
+1998 GTQFV

-2122 AGHSCVVQ
+2122 AGHSCVIQ
-2130 LINTNASQQENEL
+2130 LVNTNASQQEKEL
-2143 SKAKAEE
+2143 SKAKAEGS
-2150 RDLEELDITPRGALL
+2150 DLEELDITPRGALL

-2230 NAFGTDNVAE
+2230 NAFGSDNVAE
-2240 VTGRSRRVVNKPDEN
+2240 VTGRSRRVVNKTDEN

-2282 RILIFSNAGATG
+2282 RILIFSNAGSTG

-2434 KNDKSEDITTF
+2434 KTDKSEDITTF

-2563 RVHKKYLLQSPNRS
+2563 RVYKKYLLQSPNRS

-2586 LLATTTEIPKEEWDS
+2586 LLSTTTEIPKEEWDS
-2601 AWSEELKSVPAYNES
+2601 AWSEELKNVPAYNES

-2781 GKWGSVEQN
+2781 GKWGSGEQN

-2813 TGKIGKKGAAGV
+2813 TGKVGGKGTAGV

-2864 DEIIGIYQS
+2864 DEIIGVYQS

-2973 PAAYLGNLSKRFVWA
+2973 PAAYLGNLSKRFVRI
-2988 WVDDIA
+2988 VFDDIL
-2994 DLIPFGKTYDLSMK
+2994 DLKPFGKTYDLSMK

-3024 TDNKG
+3024 TDNEG

-3111 VYEYRNNLL
+3111 VYEYQNNLL

-3128 VSESLSDYFKKT
+3128 ISESLSDYFKKT

-3190 TAVFT
+3190 TENFT

-3222 KTPESKIFDT
+3222 KIPESKIFDT
-3232 VTTDEIGERL
+3232 VTTDEIEERL
-3242 EKFDS
+3242 AKFDS
-3247 DKLDSLDANEKTELF
+3247 DKLDSLNAFEKTELF

-3311 MTPQQYDVIL
+3311 MTPRQYGFIL
-3321 NAIGSATST
+3321 KAIGSATST

-3343 FTNVPRDNITG
+3343 FTNVSRDITTG

-3361 NNPFKYVMDYI
+3361 NNPFKYVMDFI

-3403 RNLKHQYSGL
+3403 QNLKHQYSGL

-3433 FIDAGESASRYA
+3433 FIDAGESASHYA

-3474 GAIGKVIDKFIPY
+3474 GSIGKEVDKFIPY
-3487 FNSGIQ
+3487 FNASLQ
-3493 ALYHYYEVLSSG
+3493 SLYHYYDTLFHG
-3505 TPDQKKA
+3505 TSDQKKTA
-3512 RWIKFVS
+3512 WIKFVS
-3519 TSIVMAA
+3519 SNTLLAA
-3526 ITLAIKYIVAPAV
+3526 LGLAWNYIIAPAI

-3571 IRIAKPKDMM
+3571 VRIAKPKDMM

-3619 DATIIGTV
+3619 DAIIIGTV

-3716 VLMADNVYSTD
+3716 VLMTDNVYSTD

-3764 YKYGKIAELYSTV
+3764 YKYGKIADLYSSV
-3777 NKMIKADTNEQS
+3777 NKLIKTDTNEQS

-3905 LRGK
+3905 LREK